1 MLACSGIGAGMSS
14 GAGADTSSS
23 AGSSPKNNFWVY
35 IQSTWNDDHYNS
47 ELDNYLKESVF
58 QHRDTTPF
66 DVLK

>member
-1 MLACSGIGAGMSS
+1 MLACSGIGVGMSS
-14 GAGADTSSS
+14 SAGADTSSS
-23 AGSSPKNNFWVY
+23 PKNVFWVY
-35 IQSTWNDDHYNS
+35 IQSTWNDDHFNS